1 MRVGT
6 WNLEKGARR
15 KSAGRSQ
22 LNVLADY
29 RLDVVVLT
37 EPSEEALTHW
47 GSTVV
52 TSSETGNGKPW
63 VALVGA
69 GLALR
74 GDPRVLS
81 VAAETEIAGRRV
93 LVYGSV
99 LPWTKATSD
108 IPEVADGRSSDE
120 FFLEELHDQVSEIET
135 FCSEDDLTV
144 VWAGDFNQNL
154 LGPLYGGSAR
164 RREELQKRLGG
175 LGFEAWNRLAPHAI
189 DGLFTID
196 LICGPDHIAVE
207 RTETIANT
215 IDGDVV
221 TDHAGYVVELRYP

>member
-6 WNLEKGARR
+6 WNLEKGRQ
-15 KSAGRSQ
+15 SAGRSQ

-37 EPSEEALTHW
+37 EPSEEALTHR

-52 TSSETGNGKPW
+52 TSSGTGNGKPW
-63 VALVGA
+63 VALVGE
-69 GLALR
+69 GLELR

-108 IPEVADGRSSDE
+108 ITEVADGRSSDE
-120 FFLEELHDQVSEIET
+120 FFL
-135 FCSEDDLTV
+135 
-144 VWAGDFNQNL
+144 
-154 LGPLYGGSAR
+154 
-164 RREELQKRLGG
+164 
-175 LGFEAWNRLAPHAI
+175 
-189 DGLFTID
+189 
-196 LICGPDHIAVE
+196 
-207 RTETIANT
+207 
-215 IDGDVV
+215 
-221 TDHAGYVVELRYP
+221 

>member
-15 KSAGRSQ
+15 NSAGKSQ
-22 LNVLADY
+22 LEVLADH
-29 RLDVVVLT
+29 RLDVAVLT
-37 EPSEEALTHW
+37 EPSEAILTL
-47 GSTVV
+47 GDSTVV
-52 TSSETGNGKPW
+52 TSSGTGNGKPW
-63 VALVGA
+63 VALVGD
-69 GLALR
+69 GLELR
-74 GDPRVLS
+74 GEPRVLS
-81 VAAETEIAGRRV
+81 VAAETEVAGRRV

-99 LPWTKATSD
+99 LPWTKATID
-108 IPEVADGRSSDE
+108 IPEVADGRSSEE
-120 FFLEELHDQVSEIET
+120 FVLEELDEQVSEIET

-175 LGFEAWNRLAPHAI
+175 LGFEVWNRLAPHAVN
-189 DGLFTID
+189 GLFAID
-196 LICGPDHIAVE
+196 LICGPDHLAVE

-215 IDGDVV
+215 VDGDVV
-221 TDHAGYVVELRYP
+221 SDHTGYVVQIAFP